1 MLATVLHFMQGT
13 PYIYQGEEFGMT
25 NVAFGRIEQYN
36 DLETLHAAEELETL
50 HGWSRERIMAAV
62 HAMSRDNARTPVQ
75 WDASPNAGFTTG
87 TPWLDINP
95 NYPQINAEAAE
106 ADPDSVWHHYRRTI
120 ALRKSLDVVR
130 DGIYELLD
138 AEHPSVF
145 AYIRA
150 DDQTRLLIIG
160 HWSAVAADYHLPADF
175 AGGEVLSSNYP
186 AAEFGETLTLL
197 PYQGLVIRAR

>member
-1 MLATVLHFMQGT
+1 M
-13 PYIYQGEEFGMT
+13 
-25 NVAFGRIEQYN
+25 
-36 DLETLHAAEELETL
+36 
-50 HGWSRERIMAAV
+50 HGWSRERVMAAV

-75 WDASPNAGFTTG
+75 WDASPSAGFTSG
-87 TPWLDINP
+87 TPWLEVNP

-130 DGIYELLD
+130 DGSYELLD

-145 AYIRA
+145 AYVRS
-150 DDQTRLLIIG
+150 DDQTRLLVIG
-160 HWSAVAADYHLPADF
+160 HFSGETERYGLPTDF
-175 AGGEVLSSNYP
+175 VGGEVLSSNYP
-186 AAEFGETLTLL
+186 AAEISEELTLL